1 MTVFSIACIQTDY
14 GLGDNVEAM
23 TRDLGKVMRRYPW
36 VEMVMFPELAAF
48 GPNSDNAQV
57 MPGSAEAHFCALAA
71 KYAIWLLPGSMYEL
85 SGKDIYNTASV
96 INPQGEIR
104 HSQKLFAWASYPRL
118 REIAQEM
125 FPPVADAK
133 APEEPRPS
141 QSTVKFPAPP
151 ARLSR
156 LVYLSCGFAAFQRDC
171 DALVKSGE
179 WRLTHAE
186 GFNFFPGSDHVETLA
201 VFDREETG
209 AAFWEG

>member
-1 MTVFSIACIQTDY
+1 MAQS
-14 GLGDNVEAM
+14 
-23 TRDLGKVMRRYPW
+23 K
-36 VEMVMFPELAAF
+36 AA
-48 GPNSDNAQV
+48 SW
-57 MPGSAEAHFCALAA
+57 LLA
-71 KYAIWLLPGSMYEL
+71 KYSRALLS
-85 SGKDIYNTASV
+85 SGKS
-96 INPQGEIR
+96 
-104 HSQKLFAWASYPRL
+104 SRL
-118 REIAQEM
+118 VEVEHPEQVSKRRARKKKRAKAANA
-125 FPPVADAK
+125 PVADAK